1 MAKIKEEM
9 AANQNDAKLAKKEAE
24 KARKK
29 LSQLVDELDAKS
41 VKIGDLESKLE
52 LSEGFLREQR
62 ERLKIS
68 LDRTKDLEKELI
80 DVRREKA
87 EKEEALSSRIQELE
101 EDAALAR
108 VVARAAL
115 MRRVASGT
123 ITTKMA
129 KDEVAAFVQSM
140 GSEDLLDEEDLKGL
154 DEDVAI
160 EGEKITETEG
170 VAVEEEVIETSGSVP
185 APPVVTEEPP
195 VATEEPP
202 VVDPPSAD
210 VPLE

>member
-1 MAKIKEEM
+1 
-9 AANQNDAKLAKKEAE
+9 
-24 KARKK
+24 
-29 LSQLVDELDAKS
+29 AKS

-68 LDRTKDLEKELI
+68 LDRTKDLEKELL
-80 DVRREKA
+80 DVRREKT

-129 KDEVAAFVQSM
+129 RDEVAAFVQSM

-154 DEDVAI
+154 DEDVAV
-160 EGEKITETEG
+160 EGEKTVETEDL
-170 VAVEEEVIETSGSVP
+170 AVEEEVIETSGSVL
-185 APPVVTEEPP
+185 ASPVVTKE
-195 VATEEPP
+195 
-202 VVDPPSAD
+202 
-210 VPLE
+210 